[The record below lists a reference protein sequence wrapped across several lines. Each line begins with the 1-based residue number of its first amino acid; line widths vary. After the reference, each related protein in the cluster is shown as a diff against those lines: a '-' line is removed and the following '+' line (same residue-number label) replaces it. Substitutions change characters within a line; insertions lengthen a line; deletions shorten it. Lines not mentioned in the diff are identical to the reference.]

1 MYTKRRFKKI
11 IPGKLDSF
19 EKEVVSEAAVTIF
32 VNGRQAVT
40 AMASPDMLKE
50 YATGFLLTESVVSNA
65 DEIESIQ
72 VEGNKVSILTLNPR
86 KILFSKKTVLS
97 GCGGTASVI
106 DYSTLPSASDGGIFT
121 PERIQD
127 AVSLVK
133 SCVEDDKTG
142 EIHFAGLFTA
152 TDDIVIA
159 GDIGRDN
166 ALDKAIGAAV
176 LKNISLTE
184 CFVAV
189 SGRISSEMIRKCL
202 FTRISIIVS
211 GGETTSL
218 ACDIAVE
225 SNMTLIGSVS
235 PQKMII
241 YSGDHRIE
249 GKQN

>member
-11 IPGKLDSF
+11 IPGKSDSF

-72 VEGNKVSILTLNPR
+72 VEGNKVSIITLNPR

-106 DYSTLPSASDGGIFT
+106 DYSTLPSASDGGIFI

-133 SCVEDDKTG
+133 SCVKDDKTG

-176 LKNISLTE
+176 LKNIPLTE

-202 FTRISIIVS
+202 FTRISVIVS
-211 GGETTSL
+211 GGEMTSL

-225 SNMTLIGSVS
+225 SNLTLIGSVS